1 LQEYGD
7 AGLLFRIIRSC
18 VHEHAD
24 ASHALALLR
33 TRRERPRSGRTA
45 NEPNEL
51 APLHHSITSSARASS
66 LSGTVRPSALWLAM

>member
-1 LQEYGD
+1 LQEYRD

-33 TRRERPRSGRTA
+33 APRAATPPRR
-45 NEPNEL
+45 
-51 APLHHSITSSARASS
+51 RA
-66 LSGTVRPSALWLAM
+66 TI